1 MFAGNTRRKLFV
13 AGVTSTVCIGLVL
26 AGCVASGR
34 RRHTPSTRPAD
45 PPGEVPAGARAGE
58 KIFASHGC
66 QACHTIGSQGGTI
79 GPNLSDEG
87 EKGHSREWLTEQLR
101 DPKAHDPATL
111 MPSYASLSQ
120 EELSDLVD
128 YLRSL
133 SGGVIVARP
142 QAETAPATQPQ
153 EAASAAKPGKSGAV
167 LWTENC
173 GRCHNYRAPTEFTDA
188 QWAVV
193 VHHMRLRVPL
203 TGQEQRA
210 ILKFLQDSN

>member
-1 MFAGNTRRKLFV
+1 M
-13 AGVTSTVCIGLVL
+13 
-26 AGCVASGR
+26 
-34 RRHTPSTRPAD
+34 
-45 PPGEVPAGARAGE
+45 
-58 KIFASHGC
+58 FASHGC
-66 QACHTIGSQGGTI
+66 QACHKVGGQGGTV
-79 GPNLSDEG
+79 GPDLSDEG

-101 DPKAHDPATL
+101 DPRAHDSTTV
-111 MPSYASLSQ
+111 MPTYASLSR

-128 YLRSL
+128 YLLSL

-142 QAETAPATQPQ
+142 QVETAPATQPQ
-153 EAASAAKPGKSGAV
+153 EVASAAQPRKSGAV

-188 QWAVV
+188 QWAVA